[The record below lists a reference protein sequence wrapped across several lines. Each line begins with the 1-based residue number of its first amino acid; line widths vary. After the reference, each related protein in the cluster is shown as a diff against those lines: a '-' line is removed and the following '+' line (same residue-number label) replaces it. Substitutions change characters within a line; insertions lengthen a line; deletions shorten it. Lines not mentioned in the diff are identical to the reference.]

1 MSPATGP
8 ILILHHTAPAAGSG
22 PHAESDAGV
31 MDEVAAVAKALESLG
46 LPYRVASVGSLTA
59 LPPLLAGSPERI
71 VFNLVENFPGRP
83 ADAPQVPILCEAA
96 GKACTG
102 NDSVCQTLAL
112 DKWRTKAILA
122 AAGLPVPT
130 GLTVH
135 PQGKIDH
142 SRLPPPPWIVKPLL
156 TDASEGIHARSVV
169 NTPSALRA
177 AIRDVHGQFNHP
189 ALIEQY
195 FGTREF
201 NIGLFAQGNR
211 LVTLPVAEIEFRNFS
226 PDRPRIL
233 DYASK
238 WHPDS
243 FEYQN
248 TVRVIPAK
256 IPARLSARLRT
267 AALAAWQVSGCQ
279 DYARIDF
286 RMDEEGRI
294 AILEVNPNPD
304 ISPEGGFAA
313 GLKAAR
319 IPYRQ
324 FVGAMI
330 RNAWGRLHPAPQATL
345 RRAGTAHGC
354 PPRTAVAIRHTQP
367 EDRDAILDFMR
378 GTGFFHEG
386 EMEVAREVL
395 DEAIAKGPSGH
406 YQSLTL
412 LSGGTPKGWVCHGPT
427 PCTTGTYDIYWI
439 GVAAEAQGCGF
450 GRLLLA
456 EAERQIRE
464 RDGRLAILETSGR
477 PQYEATR
484 GFYLKMGYR
493 EMARVP
499 HFYAPGDDRV
509 IYGKELLFT

>member
-1 MSPATGP
+1 MSAVPGP

-22 PHAESDAGV
+22 PHVESDAGV
-31 MDEVAAVAKALESLG
+31 MDEVAAVAQALDTLG
-46 LPYRVASVGSLTA
+46 VAYRIASVGSLAA
-59 LPPLLAGSPERI
+59 LPPLLAGSPEPI
-71 VFNLVENFPGRP
+71 VFNLVENFPGCP

-112 DKWRTKAILA
+112 DKWRTKAILS
-122 AAGLPVPT
+122 AAGLPVPA

-135 PQGKIDH
+135 PGGTLVA

-169 NTPSALRA
+169 TTPRALRM
-177 AIRDVHGQFNHP
+177 AIRDVHRHFHHP

-195 FGTREF
+195 FGSREF
-201 NIGLFAQGNR
+201 NIGIFAQGSR
-211 LVTLPVAEIEFRNFS
+211 LVTLPEAEIEFRNFS

-238 WHPDS
+238 WRPDS

-256 IPARLSARLRT
+256 IPPRLATRLRT

-286 RMDEEGRI
+286 RMDAEGRI

-313 GLKAAR
+313 GLKAAG

-324 FVGAMI
+324 FVKTLI
-330 RNAWGRLHPAPQATL
+330 RNASGRLRRPLPPPPREARKGTRKPAKAAVTL
-345 RRAGTAHGC
+345 RQTR
-354 PPRTAVAIRHTQP
+354 P
-367 EDRDAILDFMR
+367 EDRDEILAFMR

-386 EMEVAREVL
+386 ELEVAREVL

-406 YQSLTL
+406 YQSFTL
-412 LSGGTPKGWVCHGPT
+412 LSGGLPKGWVCHGPT
-427 PCTTGTYDIYWI
+427 PCTAGTYDIYWI
-439 GVAAEAQGCGF
+439 GVSADSQGFGY
-450 GRLLLA
+450 GRLLLE

-464 RDGRLAILETSGR
+464 RGGRLAILETSGR
-477 PQYEATR
+477 PHYEATR
-484 GFYLKMGYR
+484 GFYLKLGYR

-509 IYGKELLFT
+509 IYGKSLLFA